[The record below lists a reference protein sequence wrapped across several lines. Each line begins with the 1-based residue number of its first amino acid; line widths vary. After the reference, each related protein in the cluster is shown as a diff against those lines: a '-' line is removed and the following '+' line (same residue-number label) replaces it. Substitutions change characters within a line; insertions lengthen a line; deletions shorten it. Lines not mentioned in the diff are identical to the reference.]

1 MNRSI
6 ESRAAAYRKT
16 RKKRKALR
24 TTVTYLAAIV
34 VFCTV
39 YALILPAI
47 TKERAAF
54 CGYEEHI
61 HSEECYSISYPVCEI
76 CGNPFSPEDTSETQ
90 NSDIA
95 DTQEADTAEM
105 QAVDET
111 ETETADTGQIE
122 ADSISEK
129 AQTEDTVATETEAPP
144 AVTEEVHIHKA
155 ANSSITSILICEK
168 EEHIHIEQCFVD
180 RNADIEDSL
189 IWEETIPEELNG
201 TWQTDLIEVAKSQL
215 GYTESKTNF
224 ETDENGSTKGYT
236 RYGAWDND
244 PYTDWKNAFVR
255 FCMHYAGYDSEYFPV
270 SDDTEEWIKLL
281 EEKGLFGTIG
291 DLTFKEGDI
300 VFIKISD
307 TEYFPA
313 ILTEILTYT
322 ETDETT
328 NEEKEETLLK
338 VIEGDCDGSVAYK
351 EYKLSSLEVYGF
363 ADTRKAYLE
372 YRKHVPFEKV
382 FEDENV
388 TVTARYYLTAG
399 IPDDAVLTVTPIE
412 EGDKQYEDC
421 YAEAIDEINK
431 NTAETRTSTVTDFRL
446 YDISFILDGEEITPL
461 DNVDIQISYP
471 SEIKEDNEVSV
482 IHYAEDGPEL
492 SKVSDFYVDEGGNL
506 NTEFETDSFSLF
518 AIVTTDSLPNYI
530 VSFQKYSITD
540 DNIAQLGNQTFAVT
554 QEANALYC
562 EEDGLLSTR
571 KVNIRTSGNVSGAE
585 NLIQW
590 TFERNG
596 TTGSRYYLKAA
607 FDDTVYYLAVSNG
620 ALVTVTDKDEATVFT
635 ATRKDT
641 NLTLASGTS
650 YINVTDDG
658 PTVSTTVN
666 LTLYNAPS
674 GSGVKVVFDGQ
685 LGNPT
690 YMTSP
695 NHKKTYY
702 KWRDNERLEVTADAN
717 GYVTL
722 PKTLTTGSSYYP
734 MRINGW
740 YDIINGVYYN
750 SKMLDKQIKVTSDTI
765 FYPEWVAESYD
776 IGQNIDTVTNQP
788 DTSDFITTNV
798 FDYNELF
805 NVHSCYYNES
815 NDSWY
820 FDENSELGFIF
831 FDYLQPTGN
840 IGYMYDKDNYVNG
853 VSVNVENTPGN
864 RGSKIIFPGQIT
876 EGIATAERIEALFG
890 ERELVG
896 KLSLGEGDWLYSY
909 DEDTGFYYY
918 NSAKNAASYNQE
930 LERFYVYDYTVNI
943 DGSSSINDFV
953 PLNYIDNH
961 GTGHVNSPQDTTTT
975 DNTVYCEKGN
985 QVNYWFG
992 MSSQIEFYLPE
1003 DSGSGKNISGHGED
1017 MQFRFSGDDD
1027 VWVFINNDLVLDLGG
1042 VHDVVYGEI
1051 NFSTGVVKTGQA
1063 FSPSESDIAKN
1074 TAANFAGMPG
1084 VEEGTPSGVTITQ
1097 LPTLNGGEKH
1107 TLTVY
1112 YLERGSSLSNCA
1124 IYFNLSPAYELEI
1137 TKSDKNGNIHLA
1149 NAHFQIFDDPECTN
1163 YATLYRQLEN
1173 GALEDVTGQTF
1184 ITDENGVLNCY
1195 GLLDG
1200 KKYYIKEVL
1209 PPSGYPDMS
1218 KFVIEVDLSSDD
1230 KETEVVI
1237 DSNKNPWIY
1246 AKANVVSSDT
1256 KHKIELEVYNDVYIG
1271 GNETTSVYAE
1281 KVWEGESTDLPGSIT
1296 VLLYANGVSTSRTLT
1311 LNSENDW
1318 KGYFYELPLRD
1329 SDGNII
1335 EYTVEEI
1342 DLPYGYTPSYDETFS
1357 QISTTVDIPGHFK
1370 SVASLTDG
1378 KYYRFVS
1385 TSTGQAI
1392 QGSSGSSISGAVINE
1407 ENDAQLWKA
1416 IASSTNGCFLL
1427 QNKAYTSRYLS
1438 LASTSWGGSGA
1449 STTNS
1454 TTSNSAKISLDAGK
1468 LKSNSGYYLTN
1479 GSNNSFSTSS
1489 RVANGATITAYE
1501 WVDPSTTTETIDIPG
1516 WKITNTAWGRLTI
1529 PVEKIW
1535 DETVPASE
1543 RAPVEFELYLVRNG
1557 TENTPQ
1563 RVASVTVT
1571 AETDWKALFE
1581 DLEYPGEDG
1590 YYCIVERSE
1599 IYTVTHSGETV
1610 YILIGDTLCEAS
1622 VVNIDEN
1629 GNTAGVQITNSML
1642 YLLPDTGGTGK
1653 LIFAA
1658 LGLILVVSSGI
1669 LLAYQYRVKRKE
1681 DF

>member
-1 MNRSI
+1 MNRNI
-6 ESRAAAYRKT
+6 EVRAAAYKKT
-16 RKKRKALR
+16 RKRRKALQM
-24 TTVTYLAAIV
+24 TVTYLAAIV

-61 HSEECYSISYPVCEI
+61 HSEECYSISYPVCDE
-76 CGNPFSPEDTSETQ
+76 CGLPFVPEDTSEGDMTDTEAL
-90 NSDIA
+90 SETAA
-95 DTQEADTAEM
+95 DTTENTEVQSDTAE
-105 QAVDET
+105 
-111 ETETADTGQIE
+111 
-122 ADSISEK
+122 ADSGEGTS
-129 AQTEDTVATETEAPP
+129 A
-144 AVTEEVHIHKA
+144 EEHVHT
-155 ANSSITSILICEK
+155 SSIGTTSILTCEK
-168 EEHIHIEQCFVD
+168 EEHTHTDSCFVD
-180 RNADIEDSL
+180 KKADVEDEH
-189 IWEETIPEELNG
+189 IWEKTIPDEMSDSWREA
-201 TWQTDLIEVAKSQL
+201 LIKTAESQL
-215 GYTESKTNF
+215 GYTESSSNF
-224 ETDENGSTKGYT
+224 EIAEDGSTSGYT
-236 RYGAWDND
+236 RYGEWDGS
-244 PYTDWKNAFVR
+244 PYEEWKNPFVR
-255 FCMHYAGYDSEYFPV
+255 FCMHYAKFENEYFPV
-270 SDDTEEWIKLL
+270 SEDTEKWIELL
-281 EEKGLFGTIG
+281 LEKGLFIEKSEGTSR
-291 DLTFKEGDI
+291 EGDI
-300 VFIKISD
+300 VFIKQN
-307 TEYFPA
+307 EAEAYPA
-313 ILTEILTYT
+313 ILVEAFNKTVKL
-322 ETDETT
+322 TDE
-328 NEEKEETLLK
+328 NGEEKEAERVALR
-338 VIEGDCDGSVAYK
+338 VIEGDCDGSVAYR
-351 EYKLSSLEVYGF
+351 EYFLDDSLVIGF
-363 ADTRKAYLE
+363 ADTETAYLE
-372 YRKHVPFEKV
+372 YRRNVPFEKI
-382 FEDENV
+382 FEGDGF
-388 TVTARYYLTAG
+388 TVTAKYYQTAG
-399 IPDDAVLTVTPIE
+399 IPDDAVLTAVPVGE
-412 EGDKQYEDC
+412 DSEQYESC
-421 YAEAIDEINK
+421 YEEAVNKINDT
-431 NTAETRTSTVTDFRL
+431 TAETKIPTVTDFRL
-446 YDISFILDGEEITPL
+446 YDISFILDGEEITP
-461 DNVDIQISYP
+461 DDKVDVQISYP
-471 SEIKEDNEVSV
+471 SELTEENEVAV
-482 IHYAEDGPEL
+482 IHYAEEGAEL
-492 SKVSDFYVDEGGNL
+492 SEVTDYYVDEDGNL

-518 AIVTTDSLPNYI
+518 AIVTTDNAPNYI
-530 VSFQKYSITD
+530 VTLQKFNITRT
-540 DNIAQLGNQTFAVT
+540 NLSQLGGQTFAVA
-554 QEANALYC
+554 QGSNALFC
-562 EEDGLLSTR
+562 HEDGSLYCAT
-571 KVNIRTSGNVSGAE
+571 VNIRTSGNVSGSE
-585 NLIQW
+585 QLIQW
-590 TFERNG
+590 TFERDGN
-596 TTGSRYYLKAA
+596 TGSKYYMKAVYGE
-607 FDDTVYYLAVSNG
+607 TSYYLAISDG
-620 ALVTVTDKDEATVFT
+620 TLVTVTDKASATVFT

-685 LGNPT
+685 FGNPV
-690 YMTSP
+690 YMGND
-695 NHKKTYY
+695 NHSGTYY
-702 KWRDNERLEVTADAN
+702 KWKDNQRIETTADEN

-722 PKTLTTGSSYYP
+722 PDSLTSGSSYYP
-734 MRINGW
+734 MKVNGW
-740 YDIINGVYYN
+740 YDIINGVYYD
-750 SKMLDKQIKVTSDTI
+750 SSMLGKQIKVTSDTI

-776 IGQNIDTVTNQP
+776 IGQPENVVTNQP
-788 DTSDFITTNV
+788 DTSDFITTYV
-798 FDYNELF
+798 FDYNEIF

-815 NDSWY
+815 DSSWY
-820 FDENSELGFIF
+820 FDENSELGFVF
-831 FDYLQPTGN
+831 FDYITPEGN
-840 IGYMYDKDNYVNG
+840 IGNMKNKSNAVNG
-853 VSVNVENTPGN
+853 ITVNKEKTNGD
-864 RGSKIIFPGQIT
+864 RGESTIFPGQIT
-876 EGIATAERIEALFG
+876 EGIATPERIEALFG
-890 ERELVG
+890 SRKLPG
-896 KLSLGEGDWLYSY
+896 KIILDEGDWLYSY

-918 NSAKNAASYNQE
+918 NSAKNAASYNKE
-930 LERFYVYDYTVNI
+930 AKRFYVYDYTVNI
-943 DGSSSINDFV
+943 DGPKSLNDFV
-953 PLNYIDNH
+953 PFNYITNH
-961 GTGHVNSPQDTTTT
+961 GKGHTGSGVNNVTD

-1063 FSPSESDIAKN
+1063 LSNSQIANN
-1074 TAANFAGMPG
+1074 TASSFAGMPG
-1084 VEEGTPSGVTITQ
+1084 VEEGTPPGVTITQ

-1173 GALEDVTGQTF
+1173 GTLEDVTGQTF
-1184 ITDENGVLNCY
+1184 VTDENGVLNCY

-1385 TSTGQAI
+1385 TSTGRAI

-1449 STTNS
+1449 STTNT
-1454 TTSNSAKISLDAGK
+1454 TTSDNAKISLDAGK

-1479 GSNNSFSTSS
+1479 GSNNSFSTSN

-1516 WKITNTAWGRLTI
+1516 WKITNTAWGTLTI

-1535 DETVPASE
+1535 DETVPTSDMV
-1543 RAPVEFELYLVRNG
+1543 PVEFELYLVQTDG
-1557 TENTPQ
+1557 EGSPQ

-1571 AETDWKALFE
+1571 AETDWKSLFE